1 MTNATNATQ
10 YSWKYL
16 VCSIAVTDLADLES
30 NGAIPSDWKFA
41 IKNGNTL
48 YDEVGSS
55 WRERSDNTVYVCHK
69 DAPESKYRW
78 LHPDT
83 IVQIYKV
90 SAQ

>member
-10 YSWKYL
+10 YSWKYW

-55 WRERSDNTVYVCHK
+55 WRERSDNTVYDCEFPVTRDCAIALKVC
-69 DAPESKYRW
+69 
-78 LHPDT
+78 
-83 IVQIYKV
+83 KV
-90 SAQ
+90 CYCH